1 MGQFVPNYRKQYDN
15 KIVAALKEQFNYSNV
30 MQVPKL
36 EKIVINQGIGAGV
49 ADKRMVENANFVP

>member
-1 MGQFVPNYRKQYDN
+1 MEQFVPNYRKQYDN

-36 EKIVINQGIGAGV
+36 EKIVSIKVLEQV
-49 ADKRMVENANFVP
+49 SQTKEW

>member
-1 MGQFVPNYRKQYDN
+1 MEQYVPNFRKQYEE
-15 KIVAALKEQFNYSNV
+15 KVVPALKEQFNYKNV

-49 ADKRMVENANFVP
+49 AE